1 MASAVGDVLPLQHPA
16 TSPLDVVVDARY
28 EGILTHA
35 AWRIGA
41 TDGSVRLD
49 YEYAYDGEVDLLGVG
64 FDLPAGGV
72 SSKTWLGRGPYR
84 VYRNRME
91 GVVFDLHDV
100 AGIHRAFVANALDP
114 HEGLSLAREKRPDL
128 VLLDLDLP
136 GDVAHDGDPAHSFHF
151 TPAK

>member
-1 MASAVGDVLPLQHPA
+1 VAIPDTRRLVSLTWRKDAG
-16 TSPLDVVVDARY
+16 DVVVDARY
-28 EGILTHA
+28 EGILRHA
-35 AWRIGA
+35 AWRIDA
-41 TDGSVRLD
+41 KEEDVRLD

-100 AGIHRAFVANALDP
+100 AYDDP
-114 HEGLSLAREKRPDL
+114 
-128 VLLDLDLP
+128 VP
-136 GDVAHDGDPAHSFHF
+136 GE
-151 TPAK
+151 